1 MTSML
6 SSRQRGAVRLA
17 WRFIAPY
24 RGRVLGALLALLF
37 TAAIT
42 LSMGQGIKLLVDQG
56 LATQSPAALRHSLL
70 LFFVLVL
77 ALAFGTYTRFYLV
90 SWIGERVVADIRRR
104 VFDHLIELHPGF
116 YESNRSS
123 EIQSRLTADTT
134 LLQSVIGSSLSM
146 ALRNLIMLI
155 GGSILLV
162 VTNPKLSGI
171 VLLAL
176 PLVVAPILLFGR
188 RVRALSRQS
197 QDRVADVGS
206 YVGEVLG
213 QIKTVQAY
221 NHQDEDKRR
230 FGESAEAAFDVAR
243 KRIAQRSWLIT
254 VVIVLVL
261 GAVGVMLWVG
271 GMDVIAGRISGGE
284 LAAFVFYSL
293 IVGSSF
299 GTLSEV
305 IGELQR
311 AAGAAERIGEL
322 LRSRNAIV
330 APERPQPLQRP
341 VQGRIEL
348 QGVRFAYPSRADSYA
363 IDGVDLQVAAGETL
377 ALVGPSGAGKST
389 LFDLLL
395 RFFDPQQGRILID
408 GVPIDQLD
416 PRELRACFALVSQTP
431 ALFYG
436 SIEDNIRYGR
446 LDASQAEV
454 EAAAR
459 AAHAHEFIQR
469 LPQGYQ
475 THLGEAG
482 LGLSGGQRQRLAI
495 ARALLADA
503 PILLLDEA
511 TSALDAESEHLIQQA
526 LPSLM
531 AGRTTLVIAH
541 RLATVKQADRIAVI
555 ERGRLAA
562 IGRHWPACRADR
574 QQRAVCAPGRA
585 AVRQLALRLD
595 GGGGAGRGD
604 DDRRHGQPLPPEQ
617 LLAEEDQATERGDR
631 RLQAHQHAEGTRGHA
646 CQGDHFQAVRQRR

>member
-6 SSRQRGAVRLA
+6 SSRQRGAIRLA

-24 RGRVLGALLALLF
+24 RGRVLGALLALMF

-56 LATQSPAALRHSLL
+56 LATQSPAALRHSLG

-77 ALAFGTYTRFYLV
+77 ALAAGTYMRFYLV

-155 GGSILLV
+155 GGSVLLV

-230 FGESAEAAFDVAR
+230 FATSVEAAFEVAR

-284 LAAFVFYSL
+284 LAAFVFYAL

-311 AAGAAERIGEL
+311 AAGAAERIAEL
-322 LRSRNAIV
+322 LRAGNAIV
-330 APERPQPLQRP
+330 APQQPQPLPQP

-348 QGVRFAYPSRADSYA
+348 QGVRFAYPSRSDSYA
-363 IDGVDLQVAAGETL
+363 IDGIDLQVAAGETL

-395 RFFDPQQGRILID
+395 RFFDPQAGRILVD
-408 GVPIDQLD
+408 GVAIDQLD
-416 PRELRACFALVSQTP
+416 PDALRSCFALVSQNP
-431 ALFYG
+431 ALFFG
-436 SIEDNIRYGR
+436 SVEDNIRYGR

-541 RLATVKQADRIAVI
+541 RLATIKQADRIAVI
-555 ERGRLAA
+555 EQGRLAA
-562 IGRHWPACRADR
+562 IGTHAE
-574 QQRAVCAPGRA
+574 
-585 AVRQLALRLD
+585 LIESS
-595 GGGGAGRGD
+595 
-604 DDRRHGQPLPPEQ
+604 PLYAR
-617 LLAEEDQATERGDR
+617 LAE
-631 RLQAHQHAEGTRGHA
+631 LQFGQNA
-646 CQGDHFQAVRQRR
+646 

>member
-1 MTSML
+1 MISFASFRL
-6 SSRQRGAVRLA
+6 SDTMRLA
-17 WRFIAPY
+17 WRFIVPY

-56 LATQSPAALRHSLL
+56 LATQSPAALRQSLL
-70 LFFVLVL
+70 LFFVLVM
-77 ALAFGTYTRFYLV
+77 ALAVGTYTRFYLV

-116 YESNRSS
+116 YERNRSS

-155 GGSILLV
+155 GGSVLLV
-162 VTNPKLSGI
+162 ITNPKLSGI

-221 NHQDEDKRR
+221 NHQNEDKRR

-322 LRSRNAIV
+322 LRSSNAIV
-330 APERPQPLQRP
+330 APQQPQHLPQP

-348 QGVRFAYPSRADSYA
+348 QGVRFAYPSRSDSYA
-363 IDGVDLQVAAGETL
+363 IDGIDLQVAAGETL

-395 RFFDPQQGRILID
+395 RFFDPQAGRILID

-416 PRELRACFALVSQTP
+416 PRELRACFALVSQNP
-431 ALFYG
+431 ALFFG
-436 SIEDNIRYGR
+436 SVEDNIRYGR

-541 RLATVKQADRIAVI
+541 RLATVKQADRIAVV
-555 ERGRLAA
+555 EQGRVAA
-562 IGRHWPACRADR
+562 IGNHAE
-574 QQRAVCAPGRA
+574 
-585 AVRQLALRLD
+585 LIESS
-595 GGGGAGRGD
+595 
-604 DDRRHGQPLPPEQ
+604 PLYAR
-617 LLAEEDQATERGDR
+617 LAE
-631 RLQAHQHAEGTRGHA
+631 LQ
-646 CQGDHFQAVRQRR
+646 FSN

>member
-1 MTSML
+1 MLSIL
-6 SSRQRGAVRLA
+6 SSRQRNALRMA

-24 RGRVLGALLALLF
+24 RGRVFGALLALMF

-56 LATQSPAALRHSLL
+56 LATQSPAALQQSIG

-77 ALAFGTYTRFYLV
+77 ALAIGTFTRFYLV
-90 SWIGERVVADIRRR
+90 SWIGERFVADIRKR
-104 VFDHLIELHPGF
+104 VFNHLIELHPGF

-146 ALRNLIMLI
+146 ALRNVIMLV
-155 GGSILLV
+155 GGSVLLV
-162 VTNPKLSGI
+162 VTNAKLSGI
-171 VLLAL
+171 VLMAL
-176 PLVVAPILLFGR
+176 PLVVAPILIFGR

-221 NHQDEDKRR
+221 NHQNEDKRR
-230 FGESAEAAFDVAR
+230 FGLSAEAAFDTAR
-243 KRIAQRSWLIT
+243 QRIAQRAWLIT

-293 IVGSSF
+293 IVGSAF

-311 AAGAAERIGEL
+311 AAGAAERIAEL
-322 LRSRNAIV
+322 LQARNEITPPATD
-330 APERPQPLQRP
+330 ALHLTQP

-348 QGVRFAYPSRADSYA
+348 QELRFAYPSRPGSFAV
-363 IDGVDLQVAAGETL
+363 DGIDLQVAAGETL

-408 GVPIDQLD
+408 GVPIQQLD
-416 PRELRACFALVSQTP
+416 PRELRSSFALVSQNP
-431 ALFYG
+431 ALFFG
-436 SIEDNIRYGR
+436 SVEDNIRYGKTSAT
-446 LDASQAEV
+446 LAEV

-459 AAHAHEFIQR
+459 AAHAHEFIMK
-469 LPQGYQ
+469 LPNGYQ
-475 THLGEAG
+475 THLGDAG

-495 ARALLADA
+495 ARALLVDA

-526 LPSLM
+526 LPPLM
-531 AGRTTLVIAH
+531 EGRTTLVIAH
-541 RLATVKQADRIAVI
+541 RLATVKSADRIAVI
-555 ERGRLAA
+555 EHGKLAA
-562 IGRHWPACRADR
+562 IGSHSEL
-574 QQRAVCAPGRA
+574 VSSS
-585 AVRQLALRLD
+585 
-595 GGGGAGRGD
+595 
-604 DDRRHGQPLPPEQ
+604 PLYAR
-617 LLAEEDQATERGDR
+617 LAE
-631 RLQAHQHAEGTRGHA
+631 LQFSSEAEA
-646 CQGDHFQAVRQRR
+646 SV

>member
-1 MTSML
+1 MLSIL
-6 SSRQRGAVRLA
+6 SSRQRNALRMA

-24 RGRVLGALLALLF
+24 RGRVFGALLALMF

-56 LATQSPAALRHSLL
+56 LATQSPAALQQSIG

-77 ALAFGTYTRFYLV
+77 ALAIGTFTRFYLV
-90 SWIGERVVADIRRR
+90 SWIGERFVADIRKR
-104 VFDHLIELHPGF
+104 VFNHLIELHPGF

-146 ALRNLIMLI
+146 ALRNLIMLV
-155 GGSILLV
+155 GGSVLLV
-162 VTNPKLSGI
+162 VTNAKLSGI
-171 VLLAL
+171 VLMAL
-176 PLVVAPILLFGR
+176 PLVVAPILIFGR

-221 NHQDEDKRR
+221 NHQNEDKRR
-230 FGESAEAAFDVAR
+230 FGLSAEAAFDTAR
-243 KRIAQRSWLIT
+243 QRIAQRAWLIT

-293 IVGSSF
+293 IVGSAF

-311 AAGAAERIGEL
+311 AAGAAERIAEL
-322 LRSRNAIV
+322 LQARNEITPPASD
-330 APERPQPLQRP
+330 ALHLQQP

-348 QGVRFAYPSRADSYA
+348 QGLRFAYPSRPGSFAV
-363 IDGVDLQVAAGETL
+363 DGIDLQVAAGETL

-408 GVPIDQLD
+408 GVPIQQLD
-416 PRELRACFALVSQTP
+416 PRELRSSFALVSQNP
-431 ALFYG
+431 ALFFG
-436 SIEDNIRYGR
+436 SVEDNIRYGKTT
-446 LDASQAEV
+446 ASLAEV
-454 EAAAR
+454 EAAAK
-459 AAHAHEFIQR
+459 AAHAHEFIMK
-469 LPQGYQ
+469 LPDGYQ
-475 THLGEAG
+475 THLGDAG

-495 ARALLADA
+495 ARALLVDA

-526 LPSLM
+526 LPPLM
-531 AGRTTLVIAH
+531 EGRTTLVIAH
-541 RLATVKQADRIAVI
+541 RLATVKSADRIAVI
-555 ERGRLAA
+555 EHGKLAA
-562 IGRHWPACRADR
+562 IGTHSELVSNSPLYARLAELQFSNEAE
-574 QQRAVCAPGRA
+574 A
-585 AVRQLALRLD
+585 AV
-595 GGGGAGRGD
+595 
-604 DDRRHGQPLPPEQ
+604 
-617 LLAEEDQATERGDR
+617 
-631 RLQAHQHAEGTRGHA
+631 
-646 CQGDHFQAVRQRR
+646 